1 MALTLLQT
9 VNLLLRKAGVIG
21 DDLAA
26 LTSQSIQ
33 EDVDAAVAAV
43 NEAVDELSVLG
54 VVPSMATE
62 GTIVLA
68 TGDRDYAVASDYV
81 QLADDL
87 FVCETDG
94 TVLYP
99 YNKDVTDKGFA
110 ELRRVQL
117 QPDNET
123 GSPNFYTIDPTSG
136 QFYLDKIPTSTENG
150 KTYRYLYQKEINFST
165 GSPSA
170 TFPILDEA
178 IRQLVPAAAQVFQR
192 MRRNQFDAE
201 DFQRSLA
208 RTAKIARRS
217 PPRTHYGPYP
227 R

>member
-9 VNLLLRKAGVIG
+9 VNLVLRRAGVIG
-21 DDLAA
+21 DDLIA
-26 LTSQSIQ
+26 LTSQTIQ
-33 EDVDAAVAAV
+33 EDTDAAVAAI
-43 NEAVDELSVLG
+43 NEAVDELGVLG
-54 VVPSMATE
+54 VVPTLGAE

-94 TVLYP
+94 SVLYP
-99 YNKDVTDKGFA
+99 YNAYAADKGFA
-110 ELRRVQL
+110 DLRRVQL

-123 GSPNFYTIDPTSG
+123 GSPNFYTVDPTNG
-136 QFYLDKIPTSTENG
+136 QFYLDKIPTSAENG
-150 KTYRYLYQKEINFST
+150 KTYRYLYQKEVNFST

-178 IRQLVPAAAQVFQR
+178 VRQLVPAAVQLFSRA
-192 MRRNQFDAE
+192 RRNQFDE
-201 DFQRSLA
+201 KEFQRAVA
-208 RTAKIARRS
+208 RAAKLARRS
-217 PPRTHYGPYP
+217 PPRSHYGPHS
-227 R
+227 